1 MHLGIARL
9 GGVLGRRR
17 RVDDRCIDDRAGR
30 DLQPLGREV
39 SLDLIEQLPA
49 QIVLFEQMTKAAYR
63 GLVAAGVLVEAGLR
77 DLPERLTFDRL
88 RVPERIGPEVFFSQ
102 TCGYPLETIFSGQV
116 DADGLI
122 AGVRGI
128 EGKADPT
135 RLMRLTVP
143 G

>member
-1 MHLGIARL
+1 M
-9 GGVLGRRR
+9 
-17 RVDDRCIDDRAGR
+17 
-30 DLQPLGREV
+30 
-39 SLDLIEQLPA
+39 
-49 QIVLFEQMTKAAYR
+49 
-63 GLVAAGVLVEAGLR
+63 
-77 DLPERLTFDRL
+77 
-88 RVPERIGPEVFFSQ
+88 PERIGPQVFLSQ

-128 EGKADPT
+128 EGKANPT